1 MENSSATFQ
10 CVVIAPSGKL
20 LDCASDSVIIPAHDG
35 QRGILR
41 NHMPMFCAL
50 GLGIM
55 EIKNVS
61 SELNAL
67 QKPLFL
73 MVNGG
78 FALFASNLLKVVAY
92 DAVSIDGLSGEQIE
106 HIRQKEQKRLTHKGV
121 SKAEYNKELARS
133 KVLESLIELQK
144 AV

>member
-92 DAVSIDGLSGEQIE
+92 DAVSLQGLAPEQIE
-106 HIRQKEQKRLTHKGV
+106 QLLQKAQKRLSRKGITPQD
-121 SKAEYNKELARS
+121 YNKELARS

-144 AV
+144 AD

>member
-35 QRGILR
+35 RRGILR
-41 NHMPMFCAL
+41 NHIPMFCAL

-55 EIKNVS
+55 EIKNVPT
-61 SELNAL
+61 ELNAL
-67 QKPLFL
+67 RKPLFL
-73 MVNGG
+73 MIDGG
-78 FALFASNLLKVVAY
+78 FALFASNLLNVVAY
-92 DAVSIDGLSGEQIE
+92 DAVSLQGLAPEQIE
-106 HIRQKEQKRLTHKGV
+106 QLLQKVQKRLSRKGITPQD
-121 SKAEYNKELARS
+121 YNKELARS

>member
-73 MVNGG
+73 MIDGG

-106 HIRQKEQKRLTHKGV
+106 HIRQKEQKRLTHKGI

>member
-1 MENSSATFQ
+1 MENPSLTFQ

-41 NHMPMFCAL
+41 NHIPMFCAL

-55 EIKNVS
+55 EVKTEQ
-61 SELNAL
+61 SELKSL
-67 QKPLFL
+67 QKPAYLL
-73 MVNGG
+73 INGG

-106 HIRQKEQKRLTHKGV
+106 HIRQKEQKQLTHKGI

-133 KVLESLIELQK
+133 KVLDKLIELQK
-144 AV
+144 TV

>member
-106 HIRQKEQKRLTHKGV
+106 HIRQKEQKRLTHKGI

>member
-92 DAVSIDGLSGEQIE
+92 DAVSLQGLAPEQIE

>member
-106 HIRQKEQKRLTHKGV
+106 HIRQKEQKRLTHKGI

-133 KVLESLIELQK
+133 KVLENLIELQK

>member
-1 MENSSATFQ
+1 MENSSVTFQ

-92 DAVSIDGLSGEQIE
+92 DAVSIDGLSGEQIGSP
-106 HIRQKEQKRLTHKGV
+106 IR
-121 SKAEYNKELARS
+121 A
-133 KVLESLIELQK
+133 
-144 AV
+144 

>member
-92 DAVSIDGLSGEQIE
+92 DAVSLQGLAPEQIE
-106 HIRQKEQKRLTHKGV
+106 HIRQKEQKRLTHKGI
-121 SKAEYNKELARS
+121 SKIEYNKELARS

>member
-1 MENSSATFQ
+1 MPSS
-10 CVVIAPSGKL
+10 
-20 LDCASDSVIIPAHDG
+20 
-35 QRGILR
+35 
-41 NHMPMFCAL
+41 
-50 GLGIM
+50 
-55 EIKNVS
+55 
-61 SELNAL
+61 
-67 QKPLFL
+67 KPLFL
-73 MVNGG
+73 MIDGG

-106 HIRQKEQKRLTHKGV
+106 HIRQKEQKRLTHKGI

>member
-35 QRGILR
+35 QRGVLR
-41 NHMPMFCAL
+41 NHIPMFCAL

-55 EIKNVS
+55 EIKNVPT
-61 SELNAL
+61 ELNAL
-67 QKPLFL
+67 RKPLFL
-73 MVNGG
+73 MIDGG
-78 FALFASNLLKVVAY
+78 FALFVSNLLNVVAY
-92 DAVSIDGLSGEQIE
+92 DAVSLQGLAPEQIE
-106 HIRQKEQKRLTHKGV
+106 QLLQKAQKRLSRKGITPQD
-121 SKAEYNKELARS
+121 YNKELARS